1 MRTISLLISIDFDC
15 FRVLFIVRVSKLN
28 CLLIAYRCQLHAA
41 GKGNFFVILLFFN
54 NLHFNYKMYP
64 FLYIHIHMLEVR
76 VKQLERQAA
85 EKEVAK
91 EAAEKEAAGK
101 EAT

>member
-1 MRTISLLISIDFDC
+1 LHTAANSTQLE
-15 FRVLFIVRVSKLN
+15 RVIFLCHTS
-28 CLLIAYRCQLHAA
+28 
-41 GKGNFFVILLFFN
+41 FFN

-91 EAAEKEAAGK
+91 EVAEKEATGK